1 MRNNIITL
9 SGIVVGI
16 LLCASISVS
25 VVRPAL
31 ALVDASSSPDVTDS
45 STTVD
50 SASSTD
56 TIVPDSGID
65 AIVPGAASST
75 DEAVATST
83 EASAP
88 AEQEASA
95 TPTSPPPAGL
105 TEVHIIGT
113 KYTDYFTDGTSL
125 TSYPGDPAI
134 DSHFSEPNAPIP
146 THEGLTW
153 VHTVG
158 QPLYDT
164 PSGDLEVG
172 DYAVQSDGSLIENAH
187 FVSSTST
194 PEIISSPEVPPPTAP
209 SSPDTSSSPPD
220 STPAGDSTENA
231 SAPSTDTSGENSA
244 STTNLYSR
252 IKDLFDDVGR

>member
-9 SGIVVGI
+9 SGIGVGI
-16 LLCASISVS
+16 LLFASISVS
-25 VVRPAL
+25 VVRP

-56 TIVPDSGID
+56 TIVPDSGTDPIE
-65 AIVPGAASST
+65 PGAASST
-75 DEAVATST
+75 DENVATST

-88 AEQEASA
+88 PEEVAAA
-95 TPTSPPPAGL
+95 PVAPNPPAGL

-113 KYTDYFTDGTSL
+113 KYIDYFTDGTTL

-146 THEGLTW
+146 TYEGLTW

-164 PSGDLEVG
+164 SSGDLEVG
-172 DYAVQSDGSLIENAH
+172 DYAVQSDGSVIENTH

-194 PEIISSPEVPPPTAP
+194 PESISSPEASPPSAP
-209 SSPDTSSSPPD
+209 SSSDSSSNPPD
-220 STPAGDSTENA
+220 RAPAGDTTV
-231 SAPSTDTSGENSA
+231 SATAPTADTSDQNSA
-244 STTNLYSR
+244 STTNHACPVKR
-252 IKDLFDDVGR
+252 EGCAE

>member
-1 MRNNIITL
+1 MNKIVIFRAGATL
-9 SGIVVGI
+9 LFLAVLGALI
-16 LLCASISVS
+16 
-25 VVRPAL
+25 VRPAL
-31 ALVDASSSPDVTDS
+31 ALVDASSSLPTDDS
-45 STTVD
+45 STTVSSASTSTDSIAPD

-56 TIVPDSGID
+56 EVI
-65 AIVPGAASST
+65 
-75 DEAVATST
+75 ATST
-83 EASAP
+83 PTTNEVSAP
-88 AEQEASA
+88 AEQAVAAPPSQ
-95 TPTSPPPAGL
+95 TPPAGL

-113 KYTDYFTDGTSL
+113 KYIDYFTDGTTV

-146 THEGLTW
+146 AHEGLTW

-172 DYAVQSDGSLIENAH
+172 DYAVQSDGSLIENTH

-194 PEIISSPEVPPPTAP
+194 PESISSSEASPPTAP
-209 SSPDTSSSPPD
+209 SSSDTSSNPPD
-220 STPAGDSTENA
+220 SAQAGNTTENV
-231 SAPSTDTSGENSA
+231 SAPSTDTSDENSA
-244 STTNLYSR
+244 STTNLRSR